1 MHLYKGKYKE
11 PIYVNKIAYKSF
23 WTVMMSIIGGYRF
36 LTIIAP
42 VHRHG
47 TFALYVNA

>member
-1 MHLYKGKYKE
+1 MYLYKGKYKE
-11 PIYVNKIAYKSF
+11 PIHVNKIANKSF

>member
-23 WTVMMSIIGGYRF
+23 WTVMMPIICGYRF
-36 LTIIAP
+36 LTIRAP
-42 VHRHG
+42 VHID
-47 TFALYVNA
+47 TALSLCM